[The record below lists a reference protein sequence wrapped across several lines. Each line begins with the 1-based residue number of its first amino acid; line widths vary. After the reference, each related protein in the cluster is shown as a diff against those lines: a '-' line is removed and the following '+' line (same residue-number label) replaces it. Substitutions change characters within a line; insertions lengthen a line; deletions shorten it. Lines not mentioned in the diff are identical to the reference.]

1 MRKWIQIFM
10 NLILWNSFIER
21 WGKENFSQPNT
32 STYPKGFRSRN
43 SFLWVDH
50 NWMNFSS
57 GLSRRKRKKKDGRI
71 FSCVKIYIDSSN
83 GLVAKFELEFD
94 EIYH

>member
-1 MRKWIQIFM
+1 
-10 NLILWNSFIER
+10 
-21 WGKENFSQPNT
+21 
-32 STYPKGFRSRN
+32 
-43 SFLWVDH
+43 
-50 NWMNFSS
+50 MNFSS
-57 GLSRRKRKKKDGRI
+57 GFSRRKRKEKDGRI